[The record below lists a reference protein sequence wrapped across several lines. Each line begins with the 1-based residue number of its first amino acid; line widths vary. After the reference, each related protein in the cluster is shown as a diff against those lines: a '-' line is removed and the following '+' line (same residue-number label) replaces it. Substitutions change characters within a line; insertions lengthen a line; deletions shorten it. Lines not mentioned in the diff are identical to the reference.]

1 MNPVAG
7 HIARTFAILDILNEQ
22 TDQNHC
28 ISMND
33 LVLFLEDRNITAE
46 RKAVYKSI
54 HALQDHGYD
63 IRYTRRD
70 GQNGY
75 YIERPWSSSEI
86 RVLIDA
92 VNSSYSLSEKVSGEL
107 NQKLKACLSPFEQEL
122 VPEGSVA
129 RNKTDNDDVLE
140 LISKLLHA
148 ASKSLPVEFCYYDL
162 TLTRKKQYRRSKAVY
177 RLLPV
182 AVMENSGR
190 YYCVFY
196 SPKHSSF
203 ANYRIDKMNSL
214 TVGSEPEEPVRFDAE
229 RWAETSFQ
237 MYRGDPVTVQL
248 ECERSMVPIIFD
260 QFGKNI
266 LVSAVGEHT
275 FTVNLKTSI
284 SPTLISWIL
293 MFYDRITVKAPDEL
307 IDRLLEIADS
317 VCQNYR
323 KALK

>member
-7 HIARTFAILDILNEQ
+7 HIARTFAILSILNEQ
-22 TDQNHC
+22 TDRNHC

-33 LVLFLEDRNITAE
+33 LVLFLEDRNIPAE

-54 HALQDHGYD
+54 HALQSYGYD
-63 IRYTRRD
+63 IRYTRAD

-92 VNSSYSLSEKVSGEL
+92 VNSSYSLSARVSGEM
-107 NQKLKACLSPFEQEL
+107 NRKLKACLSPFEQEL
-122 VPEGSVA
+122 MPEVPA
-129 RNKTDNDDVLE
+129 HQNKTDNDEVLD

-148 ASKSLPVEFCYYDL
+148 ASRSLPVEFCYYDL
-162 TLTRKKQYRRSKAVY
+162 TITRKKQYRRSKAVY

-196 SPKHSSF
+196 SRKHDSF

-214 TVGSEPEEPVRFDAE
+214 TVADEPEEPVRFDAE

-248 ECERSMVPIIFD
+248 ECESSMVPIIFD
-260 QFGKNI
+260 QFGKNVLI
-266 LVSAVGEHT
+266 SAVGENT
-275 FTVNLKTSI
+275 FTVNLKSSI

-293 MFYDRITVKAPDEL
+293 MFYDRITVKAPKEL
-307 IDRLLEIADS
+307 ITRLLEIADS
-317 VCQNYR
+317 ICQNYR
-323 KALK
+323 KELK